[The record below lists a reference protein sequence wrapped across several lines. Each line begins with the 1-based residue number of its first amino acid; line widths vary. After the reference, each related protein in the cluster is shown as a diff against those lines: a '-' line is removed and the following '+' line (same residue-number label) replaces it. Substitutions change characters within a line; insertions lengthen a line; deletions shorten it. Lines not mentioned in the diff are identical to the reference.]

1 MSAATWL
8 PLGVGAVDAAAAS
21 PANGR
26 VTASAETLEVAADT
40 DVVDHVRL
48 PRV

>member
-40 DVVDHVRL
+40 DMVDHI
-48 PRV
+48 RVPLV